1 MNTTGEV
8 IVRGERRL
16 CKVNLGASYDELGFF
31 HGWENYSRPFASSP
45 IPGGPPAGEV
55 SGVWGVVEF
64 ADGVR
69 MIPPWRIKFCDEVN
83 ACLVEMNKH
92 NKEVKEN
99 G

>member
-1 MNTTGEV
+1 MAAMGDIV
-8 IVRGERRL
+8 VRGERRL

-31 HGWENYSRPFASSP
+31 HGWENYSRPVSP
-45 IPGGPPAGEV
+45 SPMVGGPPAGVV

-69 MIPPWRIKFCDEVN
+69 MISPGKIKFCDEVN
-83 ACLVEMNKH
+83 AYLVEMNKH

>member
-31 HGWENYSRPFASSP
+31 HGWENFSRPVAA
-45 IPGGPPAGEV
+45 IPMPGSPPAGQV

-64 ADGVR
+64 ADGVKL
-69 MIPPWRIKFCDEVN
+69 IPPQKIKFCDEIH

-92 NKEVKEN
+92 NKEAKEN
-99 G
+99 E